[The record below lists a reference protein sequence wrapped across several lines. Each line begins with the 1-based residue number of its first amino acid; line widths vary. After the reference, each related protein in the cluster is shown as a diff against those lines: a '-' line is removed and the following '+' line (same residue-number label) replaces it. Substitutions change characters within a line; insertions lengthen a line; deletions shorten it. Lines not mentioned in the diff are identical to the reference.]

1 MWMGTHSSNPSYEYE
16 TKRSLEDFIKDNQM
30 LMGNDVVKKYG
41 EKLPFLFKVLS
52 AQKALSIQA
61 HPNKKLAK
69 ELHEK
74 NPKEYKD
81 DNHKP
86 EMTIAITPFE
96 GLCGFRP
103 LKEVSYFLKAVKS
116 LRKLVGEDAAAQF
129 EATVD
134 DSSKSEAELKQ
145 ALKEAFSSLM
155 NAKEEDIKT
164 AAEEL
169 LAQIKKE
176 DQDFAGGESTPTP
189 GSKALAELLPRL
201 NSQFPNDIG
210 LFVTFFLNYVELQP
224 GEAMFLQADDI
235 HAYISGG
242 TYPTGPTIPPTLLTN
257 HPNRHHGM
265 HGLLRQRRPR
275 RLHPQIQRR
284 PHPHQHAHLQ
294 LRAHLRAKDVPLRL
308 PLLQIQHHRPQLRL
322 VRAALRPSDRRIR
335 RCENR
340 PQLLGLESHVRRYR
354 RPKHCDLH

>member
-1 MWMGTHSSNPSYEYE
+1 MWMGTHSNNPSYDYE

-30 LMGNDVVKKYG
+30 LMGHDVVKKYG

-116 LRKLVGEDAAAQF
+116 FRKLVGEDAAAQF

-145 ALKEAFSSLM
+145 ALKDAFSSLM

-169 LAQIKKE
+169 LAQIKRE
-176 DQDFAGGESTPTP
+176 DQSFAGGESTPTP
-189 GSKALAELLPRL
+189 GSKAFAELLPRL
-201 NSQFPNDIG
+201 NGQFPNDIG
-210 LFVTFFLNYVELQP
+210 LFVVFFLNYVELQP

-242 TYPTGPTIPPTLLTN
+242 KYPANPTTPEALLTTTIQTSWNAWPPPTT
-257 HPNRHHGM
+257 
-265 HGLLRQRRPR
+265 
-275 RLHPQIQRR
+275 
-284 PHPHQHAHLQ
+284 
-294 LRAHLRAKDVPLRL
+294 
-308 PLLQIQHHRPQLRL
+308 
-322 VRAALRPSDRRIR
+322 
-335 RCENR
+335 
-340 PQLLGLESHVRRYR
+340 
-354 RPKHCDLH
+354 